1 VIDQLDGRRAQV
13 LVESLIVEVNA
24 DKAAEFGIQWQNML
38 GSANSSNIGVLGTN
52 FGVGGTNIISL
63 QQGAAPA
70 PTVPVHRHQHRPGAQ
85 HQRHLRA
92 GLPGRFLES
101 PTATATCCPRPTC

>member
-24 DKAAEFGIQWQNML
+24 DKAAEFGIQWQNLL
-38 GSANSSNIGVLGTN
+38 GNANSSVGGCLGTN
-52 FGVGGTNIISL
+52 FSVGGTNIISL
-63 QQGAAPA
+63 HTGVAPA
-70 PTVPVHRHQHRPGAQ
+70 PRCRRTGFNFGLGAQ

-92 GLPGRFLES
+92 GRCWRAS
-101 PTATATCCPRPTC
+101 SRAAATATCCPRPTC